1 MPQFLE
7 HSMTSWRGQQVEHAF
22 SRVDQFDPRARIIT
36 ACLFALVVVF
46 SKTLW
51 LPFLGLLLAFG
62 FAHSASLNLKRT
74 LRRVIAM
81 DLFVLLMI
89 MMLPFT
95 VDGTPLFHVF
105 GLAASEEGFIKAI
118 GIALKANAVVLTL
131 LALVGTLEASVLGHA
146 LARLSVPEK
155 LVHLLLFTV
164 RYLDVISREYKS
176 MRKAMKARAF
186 VPRNNLHTWRSF
198 GYLIGMLLV
207 RSLERSERIYAAM
220 KCRGY
225 CGKLYLFDTM
235 QWHIRDTGLLMVS
248 ALLACCAIYSGA
260 YVG

>member
-7 HSMTSWRGQQVEHAF
+7 HSMTSWRGQQVEHKP
-22 SRVDQFDPRARIIT
+22 SIVDQFDPRARVLAT
-36 ACLFALVVVF
+36 LVFALTVVF

-51 LPFLGLLLAFG
+51 LPFLGLLMAFG
-62 FAHSASLNLKRT
+62 FALSASLHVKRT
-74 LRRVIAM
+74 LRRMIAM
-81 DLFVLLMI
+81 DMFIVI
-89 MMLPFT
+89 MVVMLPFT
-95 VDGTPLFHVF
+95 MPGEALFHVF
-105 GLAASEEGFIKAI
+105 GFAASKEGFIHAI

-131 LALVGTLEASVLGHA
+131 LSLVGTLEASTLGHT
-146 LARLSVPEK
+146 LARLKVPEK

-164 RYLDVISREYKS
+164 RYLDVISREYKR

-198 GYLIGMLLV
+198 GYLVGMLLV
-207 RSLERSERIYAAM
+207 RSLERSERIFDAM

-235 QWHIRDTGLLMVS
+235 EWQQRDT
-248 ALLACCAIYSGA
+248 ALLLFVTSFTVFAIVSGA
-260 YVG
+260 YIA

>member
-7 HSMTSWRGQQVEHAF
+7 HSMTSWRGQEVGHQLGVI
-22 SRVDQFDPRARIIT
+22 DQFDPRARIAT
-36 ACLFALVVVF
+36 AMIFALIVVF

-51 LPFLGLLLAFG
+51 LPFLGLLLAFT
-62 FAHSASLNLKRT
+62 FALSASLNMKRT
-74 LRRVIAM
+74 MRRVIAM
-81 DLFVLLMI
+81 DMFVLVMI
-89 MMLPFT
+89 IMLPFT
-95 VDGTPLFHVF
+95 MGGTPLFHVF
-105 GLAASEEGFIKAI
+105 GFAASEEGFVHAI
-118 GIALKANAVVLTL
+118 GIALKANAVVLAL

-146 LARLSVPEK
+146 LARLRMPEK

-186 VPRNNLHTWRSF
+186 VPRNNMHTWRSF

-235 QWHIRDTGLLMVS
+235 HWQVRDTCLIVIV
-248 ALLACCAIYSGA
+248 AVFAAFAIFFGA
-260 YVG
+260 YTA

>member
-7 HSMTSWRGQQVEHAF
+7 HSMTSWRGQEVEHQL
-22 SRVDQFDPRARIIT
+22 SIVDQFDPRARIIT
-36 ACLFALVVVF
+36 ALIFAMFVVF
-46 SKTLW
+46 SKSLW
-51 LPFLGLLLAFG
+51 LPLVGLILAFA
-62 FAHSASLNLKRT
+62 FAISASLNIKRT
-74 LRRVIAM
+74 MRRVIAM
-81 DLFVLLMI
+81 DMFVLIMI
-89 MMLPFT
+89 IMLPFT
-95 VDGTPLFHVF
+95 MTGTPLFHVF
-105 GLAASEEGFIKAI
+105 GFAASEEGFIHAI
-118 GIALKANAVVLTL
+118 GIGLKANAVVLTL

-146 LARLSVPEK
+146 LARLQVPEK

-186 VPRNNLHTWRSF
+186 VPRNNFHTWRSF

-225 CGKLYLFDTM
+225 CGKLYLFDDM
-235 QWHIRDTGLLMVS
+235 CWQRRDTSLVGTTVVLG
-248 ALLACCAIYSGA
+248 AFAIFSGA
-260 YVG
+260 YAA

>member
-7 HSMTSWRGQQVEHAF
+7 HSMTSWRGQEVEHKF
-22 SRVDQFDPRARIIT
+22 SLVDQFDPRARVIT
-36 ACLFALVVVF
+36 ALIFAMVVVF

-51 LPFLGLLLAFG
+51 LPFLGLLLAFA
-62 FAHSASLNLKRT
+62 FALSAALNIKRT

-81 DLFVLLMI
+81 DMFVLLMI
-89 MMLPFT
+89 IMLPFT
-95 VDGTPLFHVF
+95 VPGTPLFQVF
-105 GLAASEEGFIKAI
+105 GFSASQEGFIHAIAI
-118 GIALKANAVVLTL
+118 GLKANAVVLTL

-146 LARLSVPEK
+146 LGRLRVPEK

-164 RYLDVISREYKS
+164 RYLDVISREYKA

-186 VPRNNLHTWRSF
+186 VPRNNMHTWRSF

-235 QWHIRDTGLLMVS
+235 QWQLRDTYLIVIAFVFTLF
-248 ALLACCAIYSGA
+248 AIFSGA
-260 YVG
+260 YFV

>member
-7 HSMTSWRGQQVEHAF
+7 HSMTSWRGQEVEHQQ
-22 SRVDQFDPRARIIT
+22 SVVDQFDPRARIVT
-36 ACLFALVVVF
+36 ALIFALVVVF

-51 LPFLGLLLAFG
+51 LPFLGLLLAFV
-62 FAHSASLNLKRT
+62 FALSASLHIKRT

-81 DLFVLLMI
+81 DVFVLLMI
-89 MMLPFT
+89 IMLPFT
-95 VDGTPLFHVF
+95 MDGTPLFEVF
-105 GLAASEEGFIKAI
+105 GLTASQEGFVRAI

-164 RYLDVISREYKS
+164 RYLDVISREYKA

-186 VPRNNLHTWRSF
+186 VPGNNLHTWRSF

-235 QWHIRDTGLLMVS
+235 QWQMRDTCLLVMVAVF
-248 ALLACCAIYSGA
+248 ALFAMLSGA
-260 YVG
+260 YTA

>member
-7 HSMTSWRGQQVEHAF
+7 HSMTSWRGQEVEHQL
-22 SRVDQFDPRARIIT
+22 SIVDQFDPRARIIT
-36 ACLFALVVVF
+36 AMIFAIVVVF

-51 LPFLGLLLAFG
+51 LPFVGLLLAFT
-62 FAHSASLNLKRT
+62 FALSASLHIKRT

-81 DLFVLLMI
+81 DMFVLLMI
-89 MMLPFT
+89 IMLPFT
-95 VDGTPLFHVF
+95 MDGTPLFHLF
-105 GLAASEEGFIKAI
+105 GFAVSQEGFIHAI
-118 GIALKANAVVLTL
+118 GIALKANAVVLAL

-146 LARLSVPEK
+146 LARLQVPEK

-186 VPRNNLHTWRSF
+186 VARNNLHTWRSF

-207 RSLERSERIYAAM
+207 RSLERSERIFAAM

-235 QWHIRDTGLLMVS
+235 VWQRRDTCLILIIVLF
-248 ALLACCAIYSGA
+248 ALFAIASGA
-260 YVG
+260 YLR

>member
-7 HSMTSWRGQQVEHAF
+7 HSMTSWRGQQVEHKP
-22 SRVDQFDPRARIIT
+22 SIVDQFDPRARVLAT
-36 ACLFALVVVF
+36 LVFALTVVF

-51 LPFLGLLLAFG
+51 LPFLGLLMAFG
-62 FAHSASLNLKRT
+62 FALSASLHVKRT
-74 LRRVIAM
+74 LRRMIAM
-81 DLFVLLMI
+81 DMFIVI
-89 MMLPFT
+89 MVVMLPFT
-95 VDGTPLFHVF
+95 MPGEALFHVF
-105 GLAASEEGFIKAI
+105 GFAASKEGFIHAI

-131 LALVGTLEASVLGHA
+131 LSLVGTLEASMLGHT
-146 LARLSVPEK
+146 LARLKVPEK

-164 RYLDVISREYKS
+164 RYLDVISREYKR

-198 GYLIGMLLV
+198 GYLVGMLLV
-207 RSLERSERIYAAM
+207 RSLERSERIFDAM

-235 QWHIRDTGLLMVS
+235 EWQQRDT
-248 ALLACCAIYSGA
+248 ALLLFVTSFTVFAIVSGA
-260 YVG
+260 YIA

>member
-7 HSMTSWRGQQVEHAF
+7 HSMTSWRGQEVEHAA
-22 SRVDQFDPRARIIT
+22 SIVDQFDPRARIIT
-36 ACLFALVVVF
+36 ALVFAIIIVF

-62 FAHSASLNLKRT
+62 FALSASLHLKRT
-74 LRRVIAM
+74 MRRVIAM
-81 DLFVLLMI
+81 DMFVVLMI
-89 MMLPFT
+89 IMLPFT
-95 VDGTPLFHVF
+95 MDGTPLFHVF
-105 GLAASEEGFIKAI
+105 GFAASEEGFIKAI

-186 VPRNNLHTWRSF
+186 VARNNLHTWRSF

-235 QWHIRDTGLLMVS
+235 QWQTRDTALIASVVVFS
-248 ALLACCAIYSGA
+248 AFAIFSGA
-260 YVG
+260 YAT

>member
-7 HSMTSWRGQQVEHAF
+7 HSMTSWRGQEVEHQL
-22 SRVDQFDPRARIIT
+22 SVVDQFDPRARVVTTII
-36 ACLFALVVVF
+36 FALVVVF

-51 LPFLGLLLAFG
+51 LPFIGLMLAFT
-62 FAHSASLNLKRT
+62 FAMSASLNIKRT
-74 LRRVIAM
+74 MRRVIAM
-81 DLFVLLMI
+81 DMFVLVMI
-89 MMLPFT
+89 IMLPFT
-95 VDGTPLFHVF
+95 MDGTPLFKLF
-105 GLAASEEGFIKAI
+105 GLTASQEGFIHAI
-118 GIALKANAVVLTL
+118 GIGLKANAVVLTM

-146 LARLSVPEK
+146 LGRLKVPEK

-164 RYLDVISREYKS
+164 RYLDVISREYKA

-186 VPRNNLHTWRSF
+186 VARNNLHTWRSF

-235 QWHIRDTGLLMVS
+235 QWQSRDTWLIVMMLMFS
-248 ALLACCAIYSGA
+248 LFAIFSGA
-260 YVG
+260 YSA